1 MARSNIDPTH
11 LDPIDQSTMGN
22 AIGTI
27 RSAMGTTH
35 VVVLYVISKL
45 PFPQKYDSFVDL
57 YNEIVFLLHIWK
69 GGGITKTWF
78 YCIAKSCF
86 CCTHGGWKNKTTKI
100 WFYIVQRNHVSIVLF
115 FSPPCCNETQ
125 FCL

>member
-69 GGGITKTWF
+69 GGGDNENMILLYSKIVFLLHTWGM
-78 YCIAKSCF
+78 K
-86 CCTHGGWKNKTTKI
+86 K
-100 WFYIVQRNHVSIVLF
+100 
-115 FSPPCCNETQ
+115 
-125 FCL
+125 

>member
-69 GGGITKTWF
+69 GGGGITKTWF
-78 YCIAKSCF
+78 YY
-86 CCTHGGWKNKTTKI
+86 GM
-100 WFYIVQRNHVSIVLF
+100 Q
-115 FSPPCCNETQ
+115 
-125 FCL
+125 